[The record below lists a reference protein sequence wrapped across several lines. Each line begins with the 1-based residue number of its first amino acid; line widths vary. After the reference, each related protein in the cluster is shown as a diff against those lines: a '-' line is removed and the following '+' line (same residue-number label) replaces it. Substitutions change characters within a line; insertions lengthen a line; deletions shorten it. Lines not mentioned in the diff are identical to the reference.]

1 MPAGAWIEMGAAGL
15 LAAATLAVL
24 MLSVRWQLP
33 GSWLALLAGLPL
45 VVLLLDTE
53 FRIYS
58 FHGFVHTS
66 VVYRLMA
73 GELPPSDP
81 LLAGEPLRYAWAL
94 HALIAGAASLLRL
107 TPPTC
112 FAIFNVITGVTT
124 SVLVY
129 RIATRITSDRRAAV
143 FSVLLAVFG
152 LSLFAHGPGSWLLEW
167 LSGVPPEGR
176 LVPIQKFTNVQTNQ
190 AGILCFCLGL
200 LALVAQAAH
209 GASLRVSSLVGLFLA
224 TLAAALLYPLAWAPL
239 VAVSAASV
247 GLLWLQGRLA
257 WRTTFCLGAA
267 VVLAS
272 ALASPYLVLVGAG
285 RDPQAGLS
293 PVLAPAHLARNLVQL
308 VLALGAAG
316 VLTLV
321 FRPRP
326 GDAFE
331 ASAPRLVLW
340 VTVAMG
346 TFLFLVFHLPWH
358 SEYKFLALAG
368 VGLGVLA
375 GPGLGSLCERS
386 RFGYVLAWAL
396 LLPIAAFV
404 TQEIRAL
411 RGEPGSV
418 LEQGA
423 NLVLSDPR
431 EAGLQRW
438 IQDHTRDS
446 AVFVDTR
453 LTIPV
458 FGRRS
463 LYVALDHSGS
473 HDERIRAHAGWGL
486 HPTRILELLIGHPS
500 ATVASRQAIA
510 QSLLSPEATPVSQ
523 ATLVTLR
530 SPLPGAELFVVT
542 RQSAASR
549 KFAGDPRWELA
560 FQEGRLRVWKLA
572 S

>member
-1 MPAGAWIEMGAAGL
+1 MPAGAWIEMGAVGL

-24 MLSVRWQLP
+24 MLSLRWQLP
-33 GSWLALLAGLPL
+33 GSWLAVLAGLPL
-45 VVLLLDTE
+45 VVLLLDAE

-81 LLAGEPLRYAWAL
+81 LLAGEPLLYAWAL
-94 HALIAGAASLLRL
+94 HALMAGAASAARL

-112 FAIFNVITGVTT
+112 FAIFNVITGVAT

-129 RIATRITSDRRAAV
+129 RIATRITENRRAAV

-152 LSLFAHGPGSWLLEW
+152 LSLFAHGPGAWLLEW
-167 LSGVPPEGR
+167 LSGVAPEGR
-176 LVPIQKFTNVQTNQ
+176 LVPIQKFTNAQTNQ

-200 LALVAQAAH
+200 LALVGQAAH
-209 GASLRVSSLVGLFLA
+209 GASLRVPSLVGLFLA
-224 TLAAALLYPLAWAPL
+224 TLGAALLYPLAWAPL

-247 GLLWLQGRLA
+247 GLLWLQGRLG
-257 WRTTFCLGAA
+257 WRTTSWLGAA

-285 RDPQAGLS
+285 RDPQAGLR
-293 PVLAPAHLARNLVQL
+293 PDLEAAHLARNLFQL
-308 VLALGAAG
+308 VLALGPAG
-316 VLTLV
+316 VLALV
-321 FRPRP
+321 SHPRP
-326 GDAFE
+326 GGAFE

-340 VTVAMG
+340 VTVAVCAL
-346 TFLFLVFHLPWH
+346 LFVVLHLPWH
-358 SEYKFLALAG
+358 SEYKFLALAAL
-368 VGLGVLA
+368 GLGVLA

-386 RFGYVLAWAL
+386 RFGYVLAWAF

-404 TQEIRAL
+404 TQEVRAL

-423 NLVLSDPR
+423 NLVLSDVR
-431 EAGLQRW
+431 EAALQRW
-438 IQDHTRDS
+438 IQDHTPAT
-446 AVFVDTR
+446 AVFVDRR

-473 HDERIRAHAGWGL
+473 RDERTRAHAGWGL
-486 HPTRILELLIGHPS
+486 HPTRILELLIGHPP
-500 ATVASRQAIA
+500 AMVASRQSIA
-510 QSLLSPEATPVSQ
+510 QALLSPEASPLS
-523 ATLVTLR
+523 ATTLR
-530 SPLPGAELFVVT
+530 ELRSALPEAELFVVT
-542 RQSAASR
+542 RQAAAGR

-560 FQEGRLRVWKLA
+560 FRDGRVRVWRLA